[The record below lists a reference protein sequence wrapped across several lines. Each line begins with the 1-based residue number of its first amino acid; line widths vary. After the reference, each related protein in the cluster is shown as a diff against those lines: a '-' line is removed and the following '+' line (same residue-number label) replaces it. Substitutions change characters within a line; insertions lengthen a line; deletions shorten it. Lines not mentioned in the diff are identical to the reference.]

1 MQKLALTLATLAIGG
16 ILSAAPAASQ
26 AQKPSEPKKEQPKPK
41 EEKPA
46 PKKP

>member
-1 MQKLALTLATLAIGG
+1 MNKLAFTLATLAIGG
-16 ILSAAPAASQ
+16 ILSAAPQASPT
-26 AQKPSEPKKEQPKPK
+26 QKPAEPKKEQPKPK